1 MISFYQL
8 KNLTSYQGSAKS
20 KYQWIFGTFDRE
32 NSIQYLFSDL
42 ISTDHLKSKFSRSN
56 VKTEKIKTIQ

>member
-20 KYQWIFGTFDRE
+20 KYHDPLIYQWIFGSFDRE
-32 NSIQYLFSDL
+32 NSIQYFFSDL
-42 ISTDHLKSKFSRSN
+42 IL
-56 VKTEKIKTIQ
+56 TEVDPIF